1 MYGERRPEFD
11 PDQVVQNLRQSWE
24 GIRSRLPGGGGS
36 RLLILGGIVVV
47 LALWLGTGFY
57 TVQPSEQAA
66 LRLFGAFRGTEGTGL
81 HWYPPSPI
89 GNVDVVSVEETRRM
103 ELGFRTGT
111 AATIT
116 EVPVESQMITGDLNI
131 VDIDLVVQYRIKDL
145 GDFLFNVADPGDL
158 DRVESFEGRP
168 DGRTLK
174 DAAEAALRQ
183 VVGRR
188 SIDDPLRVGREA
200 VQVSTQELLQEILD
214 SYAAGIEVLSV
225 QLQAVQ
231 PPDAVRD
238 AFDDVNRA
246 RVDKE
251 SRINESL
258 AYEQDRVP
266 RARGSAQQVI
276 QAAQAFKDARIARAQ
291 GEAAEFT
298 AVFTEYETSQEV
310 TRTRLFLEAIE
321 DVLPG
326 VTLFILDD
334 SNGNVV
340 PFLPLTEGVLPAAT
354 GPAAAVSGN
363 GS

>member
-11 PDQVVQNLRQSWE
+11 PDQVVQNLRQSWD
-24 GIRSRLPGGGGS
+24 GIRSRLPGGGS
-36 RLLILGGIVVV
+36 RVFILGLIVVAI
-47 LALWLGTGFY
+47 ALWLGTGFY

-66 LRLFGAFRGTEGTGL
+66 LRLFGAYRGIEGTGL

-89 GNVDVVSVEETRRM
+89 GTVDVISVQETRRM
-103 ELGFRTGT
+103 ELGFRTGA

-131 VDIDLVVQYRIKDL
+131 VDIDLVVQYRIKNL
-145 GDFLFNVADPGDL
+145 GDFLFNVADPGDP
-158 DRVESFEGRP
+158 DRLEAVEGHP

-200 VQVSTQELLQEILD
+200 VQVSAQELLQEILD
-214 SYAAGIEVLSV
+214 SYQAGIEILSV

-258 AYEQDRVP
+258 AYEQDRLP
-266 RARGSAQQVI
+266 RARGSAEQVI

-298 AVFTEYETSQEV
+298 AVFTEYASSQEV

-326 VTLFILDD
+326 VTLFLIDD
-334 SNGNVV
+334 STGDVV
-340 PFLPLTEGVLPAAT
+340 PFLPLTEGVLSAAA
-354 GPAAAVSGN
+354 GPAAAVGSGS
-363 GS
+363 GG

>member
-11 PDQVVQNLRQSWE
+11 PDQVVQNLRQSWD

-36 RLLILGGIVVV
+36 RLLILGLIVVA

-66 LRLFGAFRGTEGTGL
+66 LRLFGAFRGTEDEGL
-81 HWYPPSPI
+81 HWYPPAPI
-89 GNVDVVSVEETRRM
+89 GTVDVVSVDETKRM
-103 ELGFRTGT
+103 ELGFRTG
-111 AATIT
+111 AADTIT
-116 EVPVESQMITGDLNI
+116 DVEVESKMITGDLNI
-131 VDIDLVVQYRIKDL
+131 VAIDLVVQYRIKDL
-145 GDFLFNVADPGDL
+145 GAFLFNVADPGDPARP
-158 DRVESFEGRP
+158 DAGAGRP

-183 VVGRR
+183 VVGQR

-200 VQVSTQELLQEILD
+200 VQVSTQALLQEIVD
-214 SYAAGIEVLSV
+214 DYNAGIEILNV
-225 QLQAVQ
+225 QLQEVQ
-231 PPDAVRD
+231 PPDLVRD

-246 RVDKE
+246 RVDRE

-258 AYEQDRVP
+258 AYEQDRLP
-266 RARGSAQQVI
+266 RARGSAEQVT

-298 AVFTEYETSQEV
+298 AVFTEYAQSREV

-321 DVLPG
+321 DILPG
-326 VTLFILDD
+326 VTLFILDG
-334 SNGNVV
+334 STGGAL
-340 PFLPLTEGVLPAAT
+340 PLLPLTEGILPSAA
-354 GPAAAVSGN
+354 GPAAGTGSG
-363 GS
+363 G

>member
-11 PDQVVQNLRQSWE
+11 PDQVVQNLRQSWD
-24 GIRSRLPGGGGS
+24 GIRSRLPGGGS
-36 RLLILGGIVVV
+36 RLFILGLIVVA

-66 LRLFGAFRGTEGTGL
+66 LRLFGAFRGTEDEGL
-81 HWYPPSPI
+81 HWYPPTPI
-89 GNVDVVSVEETRRM
+89 GTVDVVSVDETQRM
-103 ELGFRTGT
+103 ELGFRTSAGGVT
-111 AATIT
+111 TDEA
-116 EVPVESQMITGDLNI
+116 VESRMITGDLNI
-131 VDIDLVVQYRIKDL
+131 VAIDLVVQYRIKDL
-145 GDFLFNVADPGDL
+145 GAFLFNVADPGDPS
-158 DRVESFEGRP
+158 RPNAVEGHP

-183 VVGRR
+183 VVGQR

-200 VQVSTQELLQEILD
+200 VQADTQALLQEIVD
-214 SYAAGIEVLSV
+214 DYNAGIEILNV
-225 QLQAVQ
+225 QLQEVQ
-231 PPDAVRD
+231 PPDQVRD

-246 RVDKE
+246 RVDRE

-258 AYEQDRVP
+258 AYEQDRLP
-266 RARGSAQQVI
+266 RARGAAEQVT
-276 QAAQAFKDARIARAQ
+276 QAAQAFKEARIARAQ

-298 AVFTEYETSQEV
+298 AVFTEYAQSQEV

-321 DVLPG
+321 DILPG

-334 SNGNVV
+334 STGGAL
-340 PFLPLTEGVLPAAT
+340 PLLPLTEGVLPSVA
-354 GPAAAVSGN
+354 GPAAVGAGN